1 MGAKRGAARSEFHES
16 FTPPCDSDTEPARN
30 GPGSPLGARDIGG
43 RVNGQRVAEQGCRV
57 SRGHS
62 SSVHDPGQSVAG
74 VVEIDLPLLTV
85 RRQRPPVRAYPRRS
99 GL

>member
-1 MGAKRGAARSEFHES
+1 MGVKRAPLGRS
-16 FTPPCDSDTEPARN
+16 FTRVSHRPCDSDTEPARH

-74 VVEIDLPLLTV
+74 VVEIDLPLLRV